1 MDATPPEQVRQARGL
16 LESIRAGTLSTLA
29 RDPAGHPYGSLVP
42 FVLDGARP
50 VLLLSE
56 LAEHTRNLR
65 ADPRASL
72 LVAEPSAGQ
81 PLAHGRV
88 TLLGTCQVLSA
99 SERQPAERA
108 YFARFPEAA
117 AFAALGDFRF
127 WALEVSSARF
137 IAGFA
142 RMSWISAAEWA
153 AACAGAAPGLE
164 HRSK

>member
-1 MDATPPEQVRQARGL
+1 MDANSPEQVEQARGL
-16 LESIRAGTLSTLA
+16 LAALRTGTLSTLA

-42 FVLDGARP
+42 FALDGARP

-56 LAEHTRNLR
+56 LAEHTKNLR

-72 LVAEPSAGQ
+72 LVAEPSADQ

-88 TLLGTCQVLSA
+88 TLLGSCQMLSA
-99 SERQPAERA
+99 AERGQAERA
-108 YFARFPEAA
+108 YFARFPDAA
-117 AFAALGDFRF
+117 GFAGLGDFRF
-127 WALEVSSARF
+127 WVLEVSSARL

-153 AACAGAAPGLE
+153 AACALP
-164 HRSK
+164 